1 MLSSLDIT
9 SKADVSVVFIED
21 GLFKFKSLFI
31 ERSKE
36 HKFVYVL
43 SRVSRLKVVSKLPK
57 EDLDKLLVSDDKD
70 VSFYFLLCCTNFS

>member
-21 GLFKFKSLFI
+21 GLFKFKSLYS
-31 ERSKE
+31 EGRKE

-43 SRVSRLKVVSKLPK
+43 SRVSRQKVVSRLQK
-57 EDLDKLLVSDDKD
+57 EELDKLLVQEDKD
-70 VSFYFLLCCTNFS
+70 VSLEGLEGD